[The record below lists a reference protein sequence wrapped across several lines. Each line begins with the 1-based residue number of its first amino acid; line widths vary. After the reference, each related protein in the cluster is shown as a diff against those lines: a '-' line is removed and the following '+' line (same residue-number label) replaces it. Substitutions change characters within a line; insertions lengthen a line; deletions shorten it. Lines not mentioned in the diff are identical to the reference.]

1 MFWSD
6 EKYFLVRQPHNRKN
20 TGTWAKENP
29 RIIKG
34 IKNQAAKKALC
45 FVAIIDGKILKP
57 IWIEKDRTTNKCSVT
72 GPVYKRIMMKVLGQF
87 TPMDLQRY
95 WWMQGNYFLC
105 HFESISSFF
114 KFLPLSFYWILN
126 DKEKPFP

>member
-72 GPVYKRIMMKVLGQF
+72 GPVYKRIMMKILGQF
-87 TPMDLQRY
+87 TPMDLRRY
-95 WWMQGNYFLC
+95 WWMQGKLFSLSILIQLA
-105 HFESISSFF
+105 HFQV
-114 KFLPLSFYWILN
+114 LP
-126 DKEKPFP
+126 